1 MMYLEKERE
10 RMLPIFI
17 IQKRKWNEI
26 IIYFYAYIID
36 KIYGLNFFFLL
47 PPLHL
52 IQIFTIFNSDTLST
66 LKHFTET
73 KFSSIG

>member
-17 IQKRKWNEI
+17 IQKRKWKEI

-36 KIYGLNFFFLL
+36 KIYGLNFFFS
-47 PPLHL
+47 PPP
-52 IQIFTIFNSDTLST
+52 
-66 LKHFTET
+66 
-73 KFSSIG
+73 SSLNTDIYNI